1 MYYSLKG
8 CGLIYLI
15 DNNSSALLRF
25 CKEKKNSLRMRTR
38 LIVSL
43 DCQRGIIYY
52 KLEFERQLNT
62 TLISKPLFEGMTYY
76 VLPTSGTNL

>member
-1 MYYSLKG
+1 
-8 CGLIYLI
+8 
-15 DNNSSALLRF
+15 
-25 CKEKKNSLRMRTR
+25 MRTR

-76 VLPTSGTNL
+76 VLPTYRTNL